1 MIRRPPRSTRTDTL
15 LPSTTLFRSSSL
27 LPVPVRR
34 AESRLGPVLSAE
46 CWLPLCSEFSSFRS
60 SICRYAAGSVR
71 SGLLLP
77 VRRNRS
83 PIMRRVFVLTLTSF
97 LGACQLA
104 PPHARPALPT
114 TRDSPRS
121 EEHQSELQSLMRI
134 SYAVFCLK
142 KKQNHIL

>member
-15 LPSTTLFRSSSL
+15 FPYTTLFRS
-27 LPVPVRR
+27 
-34 AESRLGPVLSAE
+34 E

-114 TRDSPRS
+114 TRDYPP
-121 EEHQSELQSLMRI
+121 
-134 SYAVFCLK
+134 SYAGAGEIGRAQV
-142 KKQNHIL
+142 